1 MNIIDCIKLVVSI
14 VYKNLLQENQY
25 SIIYIF
31 FYANLWIEYKNYISI
46 YIFCMYKYDIIV
58 AYWQQFVTCIKDDLK
73 IESIEWNNRIII
85 LSMKYSDRY
94 FFFKKK
100 LIFMINNIAIRI
112 IC

>member
-1 MNIIDCIKLVVSI
+1 M
-14 VYKNLLQENQY
+14 
-25 SIIYIF
+25 
-31 FYANLWIEYKNYISI
+31 IS
-46 YIFCMYKYDIIV
+46 
-58 AYWQQFVTCIKDDLK
+58 YWQQFATCIKDDLK
-73 IESIEWNNRIII
+73 IESIEWNLIIII